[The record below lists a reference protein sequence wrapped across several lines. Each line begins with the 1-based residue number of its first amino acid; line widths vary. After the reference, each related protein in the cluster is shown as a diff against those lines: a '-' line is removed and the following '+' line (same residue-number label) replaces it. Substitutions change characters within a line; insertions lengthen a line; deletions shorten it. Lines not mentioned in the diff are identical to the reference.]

1 MASHWSSNY
10 RTTSSIWYRRYPASD
25 KNLFLK
31 NFRHE
36 TLKKFASL
44 FRNENVKFASLSAF
58 HHLLSFPFTTQLIFK
73 NVSQRFIYHFN
84 RVLWNRTF
92 VVLILGQDL
101 EKTWFNKFRK
111 LIPTLALAGLA
122 QAAWPLTGQCDGK
135 EPVQSGI
142 IGHVESEEFVLNQGK
157 GR

>member
-1 MASHWSSNY
+1 MARLHTGLQSGVQTIVQLH
-10 RTTSSIWYRRYPASD
+10 RYPASD

-36 TLKKFASL
+36 ILKKFASL
-44 FRNENVKFASLSAF
+44 FRNENVKFASGSAF

-73 NVSQRFIYHFN
+73 NVSQRFIYHFK
-84 RVLWNRTF
+84 RVLWNRTS
-92 VVLILGQDL
+92 VVLVLGQDSG
-101 EKTWFNKFRK
+101 KTYQFRK